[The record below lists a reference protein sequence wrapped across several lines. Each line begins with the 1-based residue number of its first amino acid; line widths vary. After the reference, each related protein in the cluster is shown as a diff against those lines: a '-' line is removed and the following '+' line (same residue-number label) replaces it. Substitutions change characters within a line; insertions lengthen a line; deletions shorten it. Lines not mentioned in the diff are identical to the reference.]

1 MLYGYCRVSTDMQ
14 ESSAAEQ
21 RASLEEYAIKTGQV
35 LTEVYSDEDVSGGMP
50 LRDRPAGKL
59 LWDRLT
65 KGDTVVVTT
74 RDRAFR
80 SLVDAASTLMVWR
93 EQGIRLH
100 IIDFPI
106 DLSTDEGEMVF
117 LQGAVFSQYE
127 RKAIGRRI
135 RRGMAHRRKSGIP
148 YAGTRPWGWRRKN
161 GAWEPLPQERKIGD
175 HMLGLRRQGLSWN
188 AIACACVDLKKPCH
202 RGDGSQYYHVS
213 CVRSLVR
220 AAQAGYPVLPQA
232 FWLARDCEQRLLA
245 MKSDAPRL
253 FDAAFGCPQT
263 DLGPAHAHH
272 PAGLQ

>member
-21 RASLEEYAIKTGQV
+21 RASLEEYANKIGQP
-35 LTEVYSDEDVSGGMP
+35 LARIFCDEDVSGGTP
-50 LRDRPAGKL
+50 LRERPEGKAM
-59 LWDRLT
+59 WDALA

-148 YAGTRPWGWRRKN
+148 YAGTRPWGWRRK
-161 GAWEPLPQERKIGD
+161 GSTWEPLPQERAIGD
-175 HMLGLRRQGLSWN
+175 HMLKLRRQGLSWN
-188 AIACACVDLKKPCH
+188 AIACACVDLKKPIH
-202 RGDGSQYYHVS
+202 RRDGSAYYSLS

-220 AAQAGYPVLPQA
+220 AAGAGYPVLPQA
-232 FWLARDCEQRLLA
+232 FWLGREIEQRLHA
-245 MKSDAPRL
+245 AKSDAPLL
-253 FDAAFGCPQT
+253 FAATSGS
-263 DLGPAHAHH
+263 
-272 PAGLQ
+272 LQSDP